1 MKLLVD
7 IGNSRIKWAFGI
19 AGQFVAQ
26 GEASGDI
33 EASLGVMLESGHV
46 PEEIRIA
53 NVAGADAGVR
63 IAATL
68 HKRFGIKPVFAGS
81 AAVGAGIRN
90 GYRDPGQLGVDRW
103 LALCGA
109 FCRYK
114 AGICVVDAGTATTL
128 DLVTIGGE
136 HKGGLILP
144 GIALMQQ
151 ALFRGTGNLA
161 RLSASAELG
170 QEDRTFP
177 AVGMAGGQVE
187 ARIVLGQ
194 ETAAAIR
201 YGALQAT
208 ACLARQCMEELCAEP
223 SAEASPGVLVLTGG
237 AAPALH
243 AALLRLGGF
252 QVAGVGRG
260 YRLEHRHQLVLEG
273 LALDPPC
280 FSRLP
285 DDR

>member
-7 IGNSRIKWAFGI
+7 IGNSRIKWAFGV

-33 EASLGVMLESGHV
+33 DASLGVMLGSCHV

-53 NVAGADAGVR
+53 NVAGADAGAR

-68 HKRFGIKPVFAGS
+68 HKRFRIKPVFAGS

-114 AGICVVDAGTATTL
+114 AAICVVDAGTATTL
-128 DLVTIGGE
+128 DLVTMGGE

-144 GIALMQQ
+144 GVGLMEQ
-151 ALFRGTGNLA
+151 ALLRGTGNLA
-161 RLSASAELG
+161 RLSAGTELG
-170 QEDRTFP
+170 QDYTLP
-177 AVGMAGGQVE
+177 AVGMPVGQVE
-187 ARIVLGQ
+187 ASIVLGQ
-194 ETAAAIR
+194 DTATAIR

-208 ACLARQCMEELCAEP
+208 ACLARQCMEELCADP
-223 SAEASPGVLVLTGG
+223 SVEANPGVLVVTGG
-237 AAPALH
+237 AAPVLH
-243 AALLRLGGF
+243 AALLRMDGF
-252 QVAGVGRG
+252 QGTGMGRG

-280 FSRLP
+280 FSQLP

>member
-7 IGNSRIKWAFGI
+7 IGNSRIKWAIGV
-19 AGQFVAQ
+19 AGRFVAQ
-26 GEASGDI
+26 GETSGDI
-33 EASLGVMLESGHV
+33 EASLGVMLGSGQV

-68 HKRFGIKPVFAGS
+68 QERFRIKPVFAGS

-109 FCRYK
+109 FCRYR
-114 AGICVVDAGTATTL
+114 AAICVVDAGTATTL
-128 DLVTIGGE
+128 DLVTMGGE

-144 GIALMQQ
+144 GIELMQQ
-151 ALFRGTGNLA
+151 ALLSGTGNLA
-161 RLSASAELG
+161 RLSAGAELG
-170 QEDRTFP
+170 QDHTFP
-177 AVGMAGGQVE
+177 AAGMPSGQVK
-187 ARIVLGQ
+187 AAIVLGH
-194 ETAAAIR
+194 ETATAIR
-201 YGALQAT
+201 YGGLQAT
-208 ACLARQCMEELCAEP
+208 ACLARQCMEELCADP
-223 SAEASPGVLVLTGG
+223 SIEANPGVLVVTGG

-243 AALLRLGGF
+243 VALLRLGGV
-252 QVAGVGRG
+252 QGSGASRG
-260 YRLEHRHQLVLEG
+260 YRIEHRHQLVLEG

-280 FSRLP
+280 FSPLP